1 MIYKRLLSYIDEHIS
16 RFSLALLCMIL
27 FSGITGASMWLIKAV
42 IDKIFIARD
51 MHMLYMI
58 VIIIPSMYLL
68 KGIAAFGQNYL
79 MFYISQNIILKLRGQ
94 LFTKLITLS
103 HDFYVRNSSAKMM
116 ARVTNDVTLLQTAL
130 FQVPPAIF
138 RDGFTIIIMIGVV
151 FFLNWK
157 FALITLL
164 IFPLAALPLVSFAK
178 KMRAASRQGQHQI
191 SEIYAVLQ
199 EAMTG
204 ISVIKTF
211 VQENSEI
218 ERFKAENDKYYHAMQ
233 RFIRVDARSSPIM
246 EFIGAL
252 GVSFIIWY
260 GGRDVISGVWTAG
273 SFFAFMTAVFSI
285 YQPLKN
291 FASTNS
297 ILQQAM
303 SGAERIFAL
312 LDEKPTIFND
322 QGAETLPPFKDNI
335 KFDIVTFSYQTD
347 RAVLPN
353 FSLAIKSGE
362 AIALVGPSG
371 SGKTSVANLLLRFYD
386 PQCGSISLDGH
397 DIRKVTLESLR
408 GQIGVVTQD
417 VMLFNDTIAYNI
429 SYGNRAATK
438 EDIVAAAKA
447 ANAHEYILR
456 LPNGYDTVVGER
468 GVRLSGGE
476 RQRLAIARAILKN
489 PPILILDEA
498 TSALDAES
506 EKLVQE
512 AIEHLMKDRTTLMIA
527 HRLSTIRRADR
538 IIVLDKGVIVEEGTH
553 DQLVK
558 NEGIYAH
565 LHNLQIL

>member
-1 MIYKRLLSYIDEHIS
+1 MIYKRLTGYIDEHIG
-16 RFSLALLCMIL
+16 RFSLALICMIL
-27 FSGITGASMWLIKAV
+27 FSAITGASMWLIKAV

-51 MHMLYMI
+51 MHMLYL
-58 VIIIPSMYLL
+58 IIILIPSMYLF
-68 KGIAAFGQNYL
+68 KGIAAYGQNYL
-79 MFYISQNIILKLRGQ
+79 MFYISQNIILKIRGQ
-94 LFTKLITLS
+94 LFAKLITLS

-157 FALITLL
+157 FATITLL

-211 VQENSEI
+211 VQENNEI
-218 ERFKAENDKYYHAMQ
+218 ERFKTENDKYYHAMQ
-233 RFIRVDARSSPIM
+233 KFIRVDARSSPIM
-246 EFIGAL
+246 EFMGAL

-260 GGRDVISGVWTAG
+260 GGRDVVSGVWTAG

-303 SGAERIFAL
+303 SGAERIFSL
-312 LDEKPTIFND
+312 LDEKPSIVNAD
-322 QGAETLPPFKDNI
+322 GAVTLPPFKDTI
-335 KFDIVTFSYQTD
+335 AFETVTFSYQPE
-347 RAVLPN
+347 RVVLEK
-353 FSLAIKSGE
+353 FSLTVKAGE

-371 SGKTSVANLLLRFYD
+371 SGKTSIANLILRFYD
-386 PQCGSISLDGH
+386 PQGGKVTIDGH
-397 DIRKVTLESLR
+397 DIRSVTLESLR

-429 SYGNRAATK
+429 SYGNRSAGT
-438 EDIVAAAKA
+438 EGVIAAAKA
-447 ANAHEYILR
+447 ANAHEFILR
-456 LPNGYDTVVGER
+456 LPHGYDTVVGER

-476 RQRLAIARAILKN
+476 RQRLAIARAVLKN

-506 EKLVQE
+506 EKLVQA
-512 AIEHLMKDRTTLMIA
+512 AIEHLMQDRTTLMIA

-538 IIVLDKGVIVEEGTH
+538 IIVLDKGAIVEEGTH
-553 DQLVK
+553 EELVK
-558 NEGIYAH
+558 NEGVYSH

>member
-1 MIYKRLLSYIDEHIS
+1 
-16 RFSLALLCMIL
+16 
-27 FSGITGASMWLIKAV
+27 
-42 IDKIFIARD
+42 
-51 MHMLYMI
+51 
-58 VIIIPSMYLL
+58 
-68 KGIAAFGQNYL
+68 
-79 MFYISQNIILKLRGQ
+79 
-94 LFTKLITLS
+94 
-103 HDFYVRNSSAKMM
+103 
-116 ARVTNDVTLLQTAL
+116 
-130 FQVPPAIF
+130 
-138 RDGFTIIIMIGVV
+138 
-151 FFLNWK
+151 
-157 FALITLL
+157 
-164 IFPLAALPLVSFAK
+164 
-178 KMRAASRQGQHQI
+178 
-191 SEIYAVLQ
+191 
-199 EAMTG
+199 
-204 ISVIKTF
+204 
-211 VQENSEI
+211 
-218 ERFKAENDKYYHAMQ
+218 
-233 RFIRVDARSSPIM
+233 
-246 EFIGAL
+246 
-252 GVSFIIWY
+252 
-260 GGRDVISGVWTAG
+260 
-273 SFFAFMTAVFSI
+273 
-285 YQPLKN
+285 
-291 FASTNS
+291 
-297 ILQQAM
+297 
-303 SGAERIFAL
+303 
-312 LDEKPTIFND
+312 
-322 QGAETLPPFKDNI
+322 LPPFKDNI